1 VKVILCGQGGDEL
14 LCGYLKYWGFY
25 LQSLF
30 RSGNLARG
38 LRVLSELAAGGTAL
52 PYVRLNEAKRYLP
65 RLLVPKAIDIRGP
78 RLHGVESQ
86 LDIGLGVGG
95 VVQRQ
100 LADMYRF
107 SLPALLHYED
117 RMSMALAREIRLPYL
132 DYRLVNLLLPLA
144 PHWKMRRGWSKWV
157 FRKAMEQDLPTEI
170 AWRRDKQGFS
180 NPQSEWLKMELR
192 PQVEALLRQEMVT
205 AAHGLVDQPAL
216 RRRYEAYCRSPVGH
230 GPLSFKDIFNPIALE
245 LWARRFGE
253 LLDFTA

>member
-1 VKVILCGQGGDEL
+1 M
-14 LCGYLKYWGFY
+14 
-25 LQSLF
+25 
-30 RSGNLARG
+30 
-38 LRVLSELAAGGTAL
+38 LSELAAGGTAL

-65 RLLVPKAIDIRGP
+65 KALVPRPIDIRGP

-95 VVQRQ
+95 VVERQ

-144 PHWKMRRGWSKWV
+144 PQWKMRRGWSKWV
-157 FRKAMEQDLPTEI
+157 FRKAMEQDLPPEI

-180 NPQSEWLKMELR
+180 NPQSEWLKIELR
-192 PQVEALLRQEMVT
+192 PQLEALLREEMVT
-205 AAHGLVDQPAL
+205 AAHGLVDQAAL
-216 RRRYEAYCRSPVGH
+216 RRRYDVYCRSPAGR

-253 LLDFTA
+253 FLDFTV